1 MFDDLRSAVGSHRS
15 VLVIGIDGGGTHTRA
30 ILANARGET
39 LGAGEAG
46 TANPNAHGYPAAQN
60 EILAAIQRAFDDAKI
75 EKQIVAAAGLGIGG
89 VDRTE
94 ERARFQTWAE
104 QNIAQRVAVMN
115 DSEIVLAAG
124 SPDNWGVALIA
135 GTGSMAFGKS
145 RAGKT
150 ARAGGWG
157 YLIGDEGS
165 GFDLGRS
172 ALRAATQAA
181 DGRGEPTQLLAAI
194 LDHWKLENPQQLIPH
209 VYHSGLKPADFAQ
222 LASVVVRV
230 AKKGDAVALNMLE
243 QSADALATTIIAVA
257 RALDF
262 REAIPLAMTGGL
274 LIETETLRTRL
285 VEIAQQRG
293 YHFSPVA
300 LVLHPVMGA
309 VKIALQISCQ
319 KAQRL

>member
-1 MFDDLRSAVGSHRS
+1 MTD
-15 VLVIGIDGGGTHTRA
+15 LVIGIDGGGTHTRA
-30 ILANARGET
+30 ILANLKGEP
-39 LGAGEAG
+39 LGTGEAG
-46 TANPNAHGYPAAQN
+46 TANPNAHGFPAAQN
-60 EILAAIQRAFDDAKI
+60 EILAAIQRAFDDARTKN
-75 EKQIVAAAGLGIGG
+75 QIVAAAGLGIGG
-89 VDRTE
+89 VDRLE

-104 QNIAQRVAVMN
+104 QNVAHQVAIMN

-194 LDHWKLENPQQLIPH
+194 LDHWKLENFQQLIPH
-209 VYHSGLKPADFAQ
+209 VYHTGLKPADFAQ
-222 LASVVVRV
+222 LASVVVRA
-230 AKKGDAVALNMLE
+230 AKNGDAVALNLLE
-243 QSADALATTIIAVA
+243 QSATSLATTMVAVA

-262 REAIPLAMTGGL
+262 RETIPLALTGGL
-274 LIETETLRTRL
+274 LIETATLRTRL
-285 VEIAQQRG
+285 VEIAKQRG
-293 YHFSPVA
+293 HDFSPVA

-309 VKIALQISCQ
+309 VKIALQL
-319 KAQRL
+319 AQF

>member
-1 MFDDLRSAVGSHRS
+1 MFNDLRSAVGSQRS

-39 LGAGEAG
+39 LGTGEAG

-60 EILAAIQRAFDDAKI
+60 EILAAIQRAFDDARI
-75 EKQIVAAAGLGIGG
+75 EKQIVTAAGLGIGG
-89 VDRTE
+89 VDRPE
-94 ERARFQTWAE
+94 ERVRFQTWAKL
-104 QNIAQRVAVMN
+104 NVAQRAAIMN

-194 LDHWKLENPQQLIPH
+194 LDHWKLEHPQQLIPH

-222 LASVVVRV
+222 LASVVVRA
-230 AKKGDAVALNMLE
+230 AKQGDAIALDLLE
-243 QSADALATTIIAVA
+243 QSATSLATTIVAVA

-262 REAIPLAMTGGL
+262 REVIPLAMTGGL
-274 LIETETLRTRL
+274 LIETESIRARL
-285 VEIAQQRG
+285 VEIAQQHG
-293 YHFSPVA
+293 YHFSPME
-300 LVLHPVMGA
+300 LVLHPVLGA
-309 VKIALQISCQ
+309 VKSALRL
-319 KAQRL
+319 AQSE